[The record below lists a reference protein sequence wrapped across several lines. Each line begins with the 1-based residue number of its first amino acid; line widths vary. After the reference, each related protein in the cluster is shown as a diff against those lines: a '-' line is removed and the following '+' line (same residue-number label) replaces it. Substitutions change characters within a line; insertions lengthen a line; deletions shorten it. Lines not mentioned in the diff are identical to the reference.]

1 MILFV
6 LPSVD
11 LQPSLAVKDRLK
23 QIDWL
28 GLLIYI
34 GWSISITCAIDFGG
48 SLYAWNSASEIVLW
62 VMSGVLMI
70 VFMLTQKFH
79 PFVENKH
86 KLYPTHLMRNWKL
99 VILQFQTFAATAV
112 VYVTMHLLLLPK
124 IQLTNGYQ
132 VPIYYIPLFFQFT
145 HGDSALEAGVRLL
158 PFVFMIVFFSLL
170 NGFTMSKLGYY
181 MPWYVWAAAT
191 SLVGTTLMCKS

>member
-1 MILFV
+1 MKLSHTLIVYQIGGAFAVSSATWRWGFYINLVIAALFAPVILFV

-34 GWSISITCAIDFGG
+34 GWSISFTCAIDFGG

-70 VFMLTQKFH
+70 IFMLTQKFH
-79 PFVENKH
+79 PFVEAKH

-112 VYVTMHLLLLPK
+112 VYVIMHLLLLQE
-124 IQLTNGYQ
+124 IQLANG
-132 VPIYYIPLFFQFT
+132 
-145 HGDSALEAGVRLL
+145 
-158 PFVFMIVFFSLL
+158 
-170 NGFTMSKLGYY
+170 
-181 MPWYVWAAAT
+181 
-191 SLVGTTLMCKS
+191 